1 MTTRMPATLAR
12 THEESCELDEQDR
25 GWGHLFCRLP
35 GVAYHAGNSLGLQPV
50 ATRAALVQELDD
62 WAALGVEGH
71 HEALHPWYPYHEELR
86 GSASRL
92 VGALP
97 HEVVVMNSLTVNL
110 NLLMLS
116 FYRPTRQRCR
126 ILIEDSTFPSDSYA
140 VRSQAALHGLDPDEA
155 ILRLTPRTG
164 EDTLRTEDVVD
175 VLSREGESIA
185 LVMLGAV
192 NYRTGELLDLPAITA
207 AGHAAGAVVG
217 WDLAH
222 AAGNV
227 PLSLHDWNVDFAV
240 WCSYKYLNGGP
251 GAIAGAF
258 VHERHVG
265 RDDLPRLEGWW
276 TTDPATRFDMAPV
289 ARPQRSADAWSMS
302 NPPILATAPVRV
314 SLEIFDSIGMATLRA
329 RSVRLTAYLESLLDD
344 VMVDRPLRVL
354 TPRDPAARGAQL
366 SLWTERGDAA
376 ELSRR
381 LRAEHSVIVDA
392 RGSHILR
399 LAPVPLYATYE
410 DCWRAASALA
420 DLVEVTS

>member
-1 MTTRMPATLAR
+1 MTTRAQATLSR
-12 THEESCELDEQDR
+12 TREESLALDDADR
-25 GWGHLFCRLP
+25 GWGDRFCRLP
-35 GVAYHAGNSLGLQPV
+35 GIAYHAGNSLGLQPES
-50 ATRAALVQELDD
+50 TRAALMQELDD

-86 GSASRL
+86 APAARL

-116 FYRPTRQRCR
+116 FYRPEHARRR

-140 VRSQAALHGLDPDEA
+140 VRSQATLHGLDPDDV
-155 ILRLTPRTG
+155 IMRLTPRVG
-164 EDTLRTEDVVD
+164 EDTLRTEDVVEF
-175 VLSREGESIA
+175 LAREGDSIA

-227 PLSLHDWNVDFAV
+227 PLALHDWNVDFAV

-251 GAIAGAF
+251 GAIAGAYI
-258 VHERHVG
+258 HEHHVG

-276 TTDPATRFDMAPV
+276 TTDPATRFDMAPI

-314 SLEIFDSIGMATLRA
+314 SLEIFDEIGMATLRS
-329 RSVRLTAYLESLLDD
+329 RSLRLTAYLEALLDE
-344 VMVDRPLRVL
+344 VMVERPLRVL
-354 TPRDPAARGAQL
+354 TPRAPQSRGAQL

-376 ELSRR
+376 ELSQR
-381 LRAEHSVIVDA
+381 LRAEHGVIVDA

-399 LAPVPLYATYE
+399 LAPVPLYSTYE
-410 DCWRAASALA
+410 DCWRAASGLA
-420 DLVEVTS
+420 SLVEVAS